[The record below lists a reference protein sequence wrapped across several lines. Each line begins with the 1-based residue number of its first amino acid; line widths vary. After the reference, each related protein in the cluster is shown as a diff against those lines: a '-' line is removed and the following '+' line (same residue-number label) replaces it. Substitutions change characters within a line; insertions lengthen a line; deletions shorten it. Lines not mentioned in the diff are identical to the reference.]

1 MNFETIIL
9 EKKDHI
15 ATITLNRPEALNA
28 ITMQMF
34 DEVKSALQDINEDD
48 DIRVMVLT
56 GAGRSFSTS
65 IDMKEGNARVGER
78 LFADKSI
85 EEMRQIMRHR
95 PQQVILG
102 IRNLEKPTIAMVN
115 GLAIGDSFDWVL
127 ACDIRVGSERARFMN
142 GFTITGLFPNTGSTW
157 FFPRMMPLSRAFE
170 LLYTGEWM
178 EAEEAHKWGILNH
191 LVPED
196 KLKEETMA
204 LAQKIA
210 QGPPASIRMIKL
222 HAYRGLEVGLSIAM
236 ELAAD
241 GEALMMSTDDHIEGV
256 SAMLEKRPPK
266 FTGK

>member
-34 DEVKSALQDINEDD
+34 DEVKSALRDINEDD

-56 GAGRSFSTS
+56 GAGKAFSTS
-65 IDMKEGNARVGER
+65 IDMQEGDAKVGQR
-78 LFADKSI
+78 LFAEKSI

-127 ACDIRVGSERARFMN
+127 ACDIRIGSERARFMN
-142 GFTITGLFPNTGSTW
+142 GFSITGLFPNTGSTW
-157 FFPRMMPLSRAFE
+157 FYPRVMPLSRAFE

-178 EAEEAHKWGILNH
+178 QAEEAYKWGILNQV
-191 LVPED
+191 VPAD
-196 KLKEETMA
+196 KLSEETMA
-204 LAQKIA
+204 LAHKIA
-210 QGPPASIRMIKL
+210 EGPPASIRLIKL
-222 HAYRGLEVGLSIAM
+222 HTYKGLEIGFNTALEM
-236 ELAAD
+236 AAD
-241 GEALMMSTDDHIEGV
+241 GEALMMGTEDHIEGV